1 MAFKRKQTEIPIQTK
16 AYKFRVFPE
25 YQQKDFPTEI
35 KEAIF
40 REARLMNDL
49 WNRLVEL
56 RKSTLE
62 QYSLIY
68 EEEIKNAG
76 ISSEKILPAKELRA
90 ASSDF
95 QSRTKSLW
103 RNYEQEI
110 KNINADPD
118 LRAQVSWEARE
129 DVISR
134 FETAHKMA
142 LKAGGEIKLRSGFIR
157 QFHFPHRFTGGGLE
171 PEAIHRNRSKRLFI
185 EAVAEEF
192 YADNKYRNRLNR
204 VTSGR
209 FGIGLNNYLQIP
221 FRIVLERRLPPA
233 AKIKTVVL
241 TGKFKNQNWEYYLV
255 LTFTEPLSAPPDKSG
270 EQPRALAGI
279 DLGWRKFDDYIRFGI
294 LADSEGNLFEFRL
307 PHDPG
312 KTQSLRRLEKLLAR
326 HGKPLPEFPQTWQDL
341 DDWKSK
347 SDLETERVKELL
359 RGLALPPAET
369 VKLLITNLVKLRK
382 GGLLRLLKAL
392 EEIAGEIK
400 PEKGSDVAKA
410 LDILREWREECFSRE
425 KAINYTRD
433 RLINNRNYSYQLL
446 ANWLKKNY
454 ARIALQSDLRLRQ
467 LAEKTARMSMLEE
480 GGPALKNSA
489 KFRVRV
495 ALNELLKW
503 IKQKQGNGEEWLES
517 VKSAKTST
525 TCCICGSSGESTAK
539 LLITCGNG
547 HEQDQDVQ
555 AAVNLRNELGD
566 EFSASGQQIIIPDKL
581 KDIIVRLGNGI

>member
-25 YQQKDFPTEI
+25 YRQKDFRAEI

-56 RKSTLE
+56 RKTTLE

-68 EEEIKNAG
+68 EEEMRNAG
-76 ISSEKILPAKELRA
+76 ISSEKKPSANELRA
-90 ASSDF
+90 ISSNF
-95 QSRTKSLW
+95 QSRTRDLW
-103 RNYEQEI
+103 QNYEREI
-110 KNINADPD
+110 KNINSDPD
-118 LRAQVSWEARE
+118 LHAQVSWEVRE

-142 LKAGGEIKLRSGFIR
+142 LKVGGELKLRSGFIR

-185 EAVAEEF
+185 AAVAEEF
-192 YADNKYRNRLNR
+192 YADNKYRKRLNR
-204 VTSGR
+204 VASGR
-209 FGIGLNNYLQIP
+209 FGIGLNNSLQIP
-221 FRIVLERRLPPA
+221 FRIVLERRIPPD
-233 AKIKTVVL
+233 AKIKTAVL
-241 TGKFKNQNWEYYLV
+241 TGKLKNQSWEYYLV
-255 LTFTEPLSAPPDKSG
+255 LTVTEPVIVPPDKSG
-270 EQPRALAGI
+270 EQPRAVAGI
-279 DLGWRKFDDYIRFGI
+279 DLGWRKFDDYIRFGV

-307 PHDPG
+307 PHNPG
-312 KTQSLRRLEKLLAR
+312 KKQSLRRLEKLLAR
-326 HGKPLPEFPQTWQDL
+326 HDKTLPEFPQTWQDI

-347 SDLETERVKELL
+347 SDLKTERVKELL
-359 RGLALPPAET
+359 RAFSLPPTET
-369 VKLLITNLVKLRK
+369 IQPLVTNLVKLRK

-392 EEIAGEIK
+392 EQIAGEIK
-400 PEKGSDVAKA
+400 PGKGSDAAKA
-410 LDILREWREECFSRE
+410 LDILREWREECFSGE

-446 ANWLKKNY
+446 ADWLKKNY
-454 ARIALQSDLRLRQ
+454 ARIALQSDLRLGQ
-467 LAEKTARMSMLEE
+467 LAEKTARMSLLEE

-503 IKQKQGNGEEWLES
+503 IKQKQGNGEEWLEP

-581 KDIIVRLGNGI
+581 KDIIVRLENGI